1 MTAKKLSNPVTN
13 EEVAVVRNL
22 LKRYGAK
29 SQTISGQINARR
41 RKLKQHEI
49 NQARISDI
57 KTGHKLYAGINP
69 ASDEEVQAFFNVAG
83 NDSPITAQEPSPVS
97 ENSLRTLL
105 PLQVGVDDV
114 LAISETDRI
123 ECKKSF
129 ANNFFNNCVKAIAA
143 FANNQGGY
151 IIFGVKNAEW
161 TIEGINKTA
170 FEGFDR
176 AKLTNAL
183 RDCMSGEIRFDMGT
197 LDFSG
202 KTVGALY
209 VYPAAV
215 QPVILTNRKHD
226 ISSGDI
232 YYRYNGANRKIGPTE
247 LQQIIENRV
256 VALSQSVLGKHI
268 SNIMANGI
276 ENSAIL
282 NLSTGEVDGKGSKF
296 AIDQKALSKVAFVKE
311 GQFVETSGAP
321 TLTLVGEIQE
331 RVVSNLD
338 LYPFSY
344 TESLDEVRKQV
355 PEIKQNEFNQLI
367 RDSNIKADRAYSSVR
382 YTSTVKQK
390 KFNENGTIS
399 SGEAYIYNQSAIDFL
414 VKKAKEIVNIQ
425 ASRTECK

>member
-1 MTAKKLSNPVTN
+1 MAKKLSNPVTI

-22 LKRYGAK
+22 LKRDGAK
-29 SQTISGQINARR
+29 LQTINGQINARR

-57 KTGHKLYAGINP
+57 KTGHKRYAGINP

-97 ENSLRTLL
+97 ENSLRALL

-183 RDCMSGEIRFDMGT
+183 RDCMIGEIRFDMGT

-215 QPVILTNRKHD
+215 QPVIFTNRKGD

-232 YYRYNGANRKIGPTE
+232 YYRYNGANRKIGSTE

-256 VALSQSVLGKHI
+256 AALSQSVLGKHI

-282 NLSTGEVDGKGSKF
+282 NLSTGEVDGKGGKF
-296 AIDQKALSKVAFVKE
+296 VIGQKALSEVAFVKE

-321 TLTLVGEIQE
+321 TMTLVDEIQE
-331 RVVSNLD
+331 RAVSDLE

-344 TESLDEVRKQV
+344 TESLGKVRNQV

-367 RDSNIKADRAYSSVR
+367 RDNNIKTNRAYSSVR

-414 VKKAKEIVNIQ
+414 VKKAKEIVDIQ

>member
-69 ASDEEVQAFFNVAG
+69 ASDEEVQAFFNVTG

-256 VALSQSVLGKHI
+256 VALRL
-268 SNIMANGI
+268 MAFI
-276 ENSAIL
+276 AVAVAVAAIFGRA
-282 NLSTGEVDGKGSKF
+282 SCGQYGFDGL
-296 AIDQKALSKVAFVKE
+296 QWPV
-311 GQFVETSGAP
+311 
-321 TLTLVGEIQE
+321 
-331 RVVSNLD
+331 
-338 LYPFSY
+338 
-344 TESLDEVRKQV
+344 
-355 PEIKQNEFNQLI
+355 
-367 RDSNIKADRAYSSVR
+367 
-382 YTSTVKQK
+382 
-390 KFNENGTIS
+390 
-399 SGEAYIYNQSAIDFL
+399 
-414 VKKAKEIVNIQ
+414 
-425 ASRTECK
+425 